1 MDLDKNSSIM
11 MLTSAGCNVLDY
23 VIDGAGTLAA
33 TAGNLTFC
41 SLLRGSDFH
50 LLLFAGEVVA
60 VDLNPRQNALLEMK
74 MACIQA
80 LSYEDFWELF
90 SAAGEAEVRRQIL
103 NDHYVKDIRPALSDQ
118 ARAFWDD
125 NQHELVNGILY
136 AGMSGLAA
144 RGLMYVAWI
153 FGLSSLIDGTLMS

>member
-1 MDLDKNSSIM
+1 M
-11 MLTSAGCNVLDY
+11 
-23 VIDGAGTLAA
+23 
-33 TAGNLTFC
+33 
-41 SLLRGSDFH
+41 
-50 LLLFAGEVVA
+50 
-60 VDLNPRQNALLEMK
+60 DLNPRQNALLEMK
-74 MACIQA
+74 MACIQG

-103 NDHYVKDIRPALSDQ
+103 DEHYVKDVRPALSDQ

-153 FGLSSLIDGTLMS
+153 FGLSSLIDGKSDEQRRALDDLSRTYILRQSFV